1 MAINYNFIAYCSKI
15 SPTDWIIGMRSIH
28 GEVPLDVVIPD
39 GDVPSDPDNPELIGV
54 LTTEGLERESK
65 DGLELYRYLRQL
77 NPRKNESFSYNEIV
91 IRNIHGRITA
101 LKVDEELRVQ
111 VTYTQRKEAYK
122 LFSYQIKLLGIFPN
136 SGTDGTDISDDEAS
150 DIATSQPSPKNTL
163 PGIENPTGSGLRQE
177 GYKTTNTLE
186 KLIAFT
192 QNLQQELK
200 EAKRELTETTDRIER
215 LENEW
220 QDFSAIQDLVQE
232 ILDRLRRLE
241 SLNSRVQN
249 LEADQHQL
257 HNLQQLLRKFL
268 VALNQQIRVTLEEQ
282 DDQSSTSTTQA

>member
-1 MAINYNFIAYCSKI
+1 MAINYNFIAYCSKT

-39 GDVPSDPDNPELIGV
+39 GNVPSDPDNPELVGV

-101 LKVDEELRVQ
+101 LKVDEELQVQ
-111 VTYTQRKEAYK
+111 ITYTQRKEAYK
-122 LFSYQIKLLGIFPN
+122 LFSYQIKLLGVFPN
-136 SGTDGTDISDDEAS
+136 LDTDTPDDEAS
-150 DIATSQPSPKNTL
+150 EVATSPPSPKNTL
-163 PGIENPTGSGLRQE
+163 PGIESHTGSSLKQE

-200 EAKRELTETTDRIER
+200 ETKRELAVTTDRIER

-220 QDFSAIQDLVQE
+220 QNFGAIQDLVQE

-241 SLNSRVQN
+241 SLDSRIQN

-268 VALNQQIRVTLEEQ
+268 VTLNQQIRLTLEEQ
-282 DDQSSTSTTQA
+282 DDQSSDQSSVD

>member
-1 MAINYNFIAYCSKI
+1 MAINYNFIAYCSKT

-28 GEVPLDVVIPD
+28 GEVPLDIVIPD

-111 VTYTQRKEAYK
+111 VTYTQRKESYK
-122 LFSYQIKLLGIFPN
+122 LFSYGIKLLGIFPKLD
-136 SGTDGTDISDDEAS
+136 TDTAEDEAS
-150 DIATSQPSPKNTL
+150 EIATAQPAQRDLL
-163 PGIENPTGSGLRQE
+163 PGIEANTNNSVKPE

-200 EAKRELTETTDRIER
+200 ETKRELALTTDSIER
-215 LENEW
+215 LENEYRN
-220 QDFSAIQDLVQE
+220 FRAIQDLVQE
-232 ILDRLRRLE
+232 ILDRLTRLE
-241 SLNSRVQN
+241 SLDSRIQN
-249 LEADQHQL
+249 LEADQHEL
-257 HNLQQLLRKFL
+257 HNLQQLFQKFL
-268 VALNQQIRVTLEEQ
+268 IALNQQIRVTLEEQ
-282 DDQSSTSTTQA
+282 DEQAPVD

>member
-91 IRNIHGRITA
+91 IRNIHGRITT

-111 VTYTQRKEAYK
+111 VTYTQRKESYK
-122 LFSYQIKLLGIFPN
+122 LFSYGIKLLGIFPN
-136 SGTDGTDISDDEAS
+136 SDTDPADDEAS
-150 DIATSQPSPKNTL
+150 EIATAQPGQRNLL
-163 PGIENPTGSGLRQE
+163 PEIEANAENGVKRE

-200 EAKRELTETTDRIER
+200 ETKRELALATDRIER
-215 LENEW
+215 LENEYR
-220 QDFSAIQDLVQE
+220 DFRAIQDLVQE
-232 ILDRLRRLE
+232 TLDRLTRLE
-241 SLNSRVQN
+241 SLDSRIQD
-249 LEADQHQL
+249 LEANQHEL
-257 HNLQQLLRKFL
+257 HNLQQLFQKFL
-268 VALNQQIRVTLEEQ
+268 IALNQQIRVTLEEQ
-282 DDQSSTSTTQA
+282 DEQASVD

>member
-28 GEVPLDVVIPD
+28 GEVPLDIVIPD
-39 GDVPSDPDNPELIGV
+39 SNVPSDPDNPELIGV

-91 IRNIHGRITA
+91 IRNIHGRITT

-111 VTYTQRKEAYK
+111 VTYTQRKESYK
-122 LFSYQIKLLGIFPN
+122 LFSYGIKLLGIFPN
-136 SGTDGTDISDDEAS
+136 SDTDPADDEAS
-150 DIATSQPSPKNTL
+150 EIATAQPGQRNLL
-163 PGIENPTGSGLRQE
+163 PEIEANAENGVKRE

-200 EAKRELTETTDRIER
+200 ETKRELALATDRIER
-215 LENEW
+215 LENEYR
-220 QDFSAIQDLVQE
+220 DFRAIQDLVQE
-232 ILDRLRRLE
+232 TLDRLTRLE
-241 SLNSRVQN
+241 SLDSRIQD
-249 LEADQHQL
+249 LEANQHEL
-257 HNLQQLLRKFL
+257 HNLQQLFQKFL
-268 VALNQQIRVTLEEQ
+268 IALNQQIRVTLEEQ
-282 DDQSSTSTTQA
+282 DEQASVD

>member
-1 MAINYNFIAYCSKI
+1 MAISYNFIVYCSKI

-39 GDVPSDPDNPELIGV
+39 GDVPSDPDNPGLIGV

-77 NPRKNESFSYNEIV
+77 NPNPRKNESFSYNEIV

-111 VTYTQRKEAYK
+111 ITYTQRTEAYK
-122 LFSYQIKLLGIFPN
+122 LFSYQIKVLGIFPN
-136 SGTDGTDISDDEAS
+136 TDTDIPDDEAS
-150 DIATSQPSPKNTL
+150 EVATSQPSPKNTL
-163 PGIENPTGSGLRQE
+163 PGIENHTGGGLRQE

-200 EAKRELTETTDRIER
+200 ETKRELVEATDRIER
-215 LENEW
+215 IEGEW
-220 QDFSAIQDLVQE
+220 QDFSALQNLVQE

-241 SLNSRVQN
+241 SLDSRVQS

-282 DDQSSTSTTQA
+282 DDQSST

>member
-1 MAINYNFIAYCSKI
+1 MAINYNFIAYCSKT
-15 SPTDWIIGMRSIH
+15 SPTDWVIGMRSIH

-39 GDVPSDPDNPELIGV
+39 GNVPSDPDNPELVGV

-101 LKVDEELRVQ
+101 LKIDEELRVQ

-122 LFSYQIKLLGIFPN
+122 LFSYQIKLLGVFPN
-136 SGTDGTDISDDEAS
+136 SETDTPDDEAS
-150 DIATSQPSPKNTL
+150 EVATSQPSPKNTL
-163 PGIENPTGSGLRQE
+163 PGIESPTGSGLKQE

-200 EAKRELTETTDRIER
+200 ETKRELAVTTDRIER
-215 LENEW
+215 LENAW
-220 QDFSAIQDLVQE
+220 QDFSAVQDLVQE
-232 ILDRLRRLE
+232 ILNRLRRLE
-241 SLNSRVQN
+241 SLDSRIQN
-249 LEADQHQL
+249 LEADRHQL
-257 HNLQQLLRKFL
+257 HDLQELLRKFL
-268 VALNQQIRVTLEEQ
+268 TALNQQIRLTLEEQ
-282 DDQSSTSTTQA
+282 DDQSSVD

>member
-1 MAINYNFIAYCSKI
+1 MAINYNFIAYCSKT

-28 GEVPLDVVIPD
+28 GEVPLDIVIPD
-39 GDVPSDPDNPELIGV
+39 SNVPSDPDNPELIGV

-111 VTYTQRKEAYK
+111 VTYTQRKESYK
-122 LFSYQIKLLGIFPN
+122 LFSYGIKLLGIFPN
-136 SGTDGTDISDDEAS
+136 SDTDIADDEAS
-150 DIATSQPSPKNTL
+150 EIATAQPAQRDLLPEIEANTDN
-163 PGIENPTGSGLRQE
+163 GVKRE

-200 EAKRELTETTDRIER
+200 ETKRELALATDRIER
-215 LENEW
+215 FENEYRGLR
-220 QDFSAIQDLVQE
+220 AIQELVQE
-232 ILDRLRRLE
+232 ILDRLTQLERLD
-241 SLNSRVQN
+241 SRIQG
-249 LEADQHQL
+249 LEENQHEL
-257 HNLQQLLRKFL
+257 HNLQQLFQKFL
-268 VALNQQIRVTLEEQ
+268 IALNQQIRVTLEEQ
-282 DDQSSTSTTQA
+282 DEQAPVD

>member
-1 MAINYNFIAYCSKI
+1 MAINYNFIAYCSKT

-39 GDVPSDPDNPELIGV
+39 GNVPSDPDNPELVGV

-111 VTYTQRKEAYK
+111 VTYTQRKESYK
-122 LFSYQIKLLGIFPN
+122 LFSYQIKLLGVFPN
-136 SGTDGTDISDDEAS
+136 SDTDTPDDEAAEV
-150 DIATSQPSPKNTL
+150 ATSQPSPKNTL
-163 PGIENPTGSGLRQE
+163 PGIESHAGSGLKQE

-200 EAKRELTETTDRIER
+200 ETRRELTETLDRIER

-220 QDFSAIQDLVQE
+220 QDFRAIQDLVQE

-241 SLNSRVQN
+241 SLDSRVQN
-249 LEADQHQL
+249 LEADRHQL

-268 VALNQQIRVTLEEQ
+268 VTLNQQIRLTLEEQ
-282 DDQSSTSTTQA
+282 DDQSSVD

>member
-77 NPRKNESFSYNEIV
+77 NPRKIESFSYTEIV
-91 IRNIHGRITA
+91 IRNIHVRITA

-111 VTYTQRKEAYK
+111 ITYTQRKEAYK
-122 LFSYQIKLLGIFPN
+122 LFSYHIKLLGIFPN
-136 SGTDGTDISDDEAS
+136 SDADISDDEAS
-150 DIATSQPSPKNTL
+150 EIATSQPSPKNTL
-163 PGIENPTGSGLRQE
+163 PGIDDHTGSGLRQE

-200 EAKRELTETTDRIER
+200 EAKRELAETTDRIER
-215 LENEW
+215 LESEW

-268 VALNQQIRVTLEEQ
+268 VTLNQQIRVTLEEQ
-282 DDQSSTSTTQA
+282 DDQSST

>member
-28 GEVPLDVVIPD
+28 GEVPLDIVIPD
-39 GDVPSDPDNPELIGV
+39 SNVPSDPDNPELIGV

-111 VTYTQRKEAYK
+111 VTYTQRKESYK
-122 LFSYQIKLLGIFPN
+122 LFSYGIKLLGIFPN
-136 SGTDGTDISDDEAS
+136 SDTDTPDDEAS
-150 DIATSQPSPKNTL
+150 EIATAQPSQRNLL
-163 PGIENPTGSGLRQE
+163 PGIEANTDNGVKRE

-200 EAKRELTETTDRIER
+200 ETKRELALTTDRIER
-215 LENEW
+215 LENEYR
-220 QDFSAIQDLVQE
+220 DFSAIQDLVQE
-232 ILDRLRRLE
+232 ILDRLTRLE
-241 SLNSRVQN
+241 RLDSRIQN
-249 LEADQHQL
+249 LEANQHEL
-257 HNLQQLLRKFL
+257 HNLQQLFQKFL
-268 VALNQQIRVTLEEQ
+268 IALNQQIRVTLEEQ
-282 DDQSSTSTTQA
+282 DDQSSVD

>member
-28 GEVPLDVVIPD
+28 GEVPLDIVIPD
-39 GDVPSDPDNPELIGV
+39 SNVPSDPDNPELIGV

-111 VTYTQRKEAYK
+111 VTYTQRKESYK
-122 LFSYQIKLLGIFPN
+122 LFSYGIKLLGIFPN
-136 SGTDGTDISDDEAS
+136 SDTDTPDDEAS
-150 DIATSQPSPKNTL
+150 EIATAQPSQRNLL
-163 PGIENPTGSGLRQE
+163 PGIEANTDNGVKRE

-200 EAKRELTETTDRIER
+200 ETKRELALTTDRIER
-215 LENEW
+215 LENEYR
-220 QDFSAIQDLVQE
+220 DFSAIQDLVQE
-232 ILDRLRRLE
+232 ILDRLTRLE
-241 SLNSRVQN
+241 RIDSRIQN
-249 LEADQHQL
+249 LEADQHEL
-257 HNLQQLLRKFL
+257 HNLQQLFQKFL
-268 VALNQQIRVTLEEQ
+268 IALNQQIRATLEEQ
-282 DDQSSTSTTQA
+282 DDQSSVD

>member
-1 MAINYNFIAYCSKI
+1 MAINYNFIAYCSKT
-15 SPTDWIIGMRSIH
+15 SSTDWIIGMRSIY

-39 GDVPSDPDNPELIGV
+39 SSIPTDPDNPELVGV

-91 IRNIHGRITA
+91 IRNIHGHIAA
-101 LKVDEELRVQ
+101 LKIGEELRVQ
-111 VTYTQRKEAYK
+111 VTYTQRKESYK

-136 SGTDGTDISDDEAS
+136 SDIDTPDDEA
-150 DIATSQPSPKNTL
+150 AEVGTSQPSAKNTL
-163 PGIENPTGSGLRQE
+163 PGIEGNTDSALRQE

-186 KLIAFT
+186 KVIAFT
-192 QNLQQELK
+192 QNLQQELR
-200 EAKRELTETTDRIER
+200 ETKRALEGTTDRIER
-215 LENEW
+215 LENQW
-220 QDFSAIQDLVQE
+220 QSFGAIQDLVQE
-232 ILDRLRRLE
+232 ILDRLTRLE
-241 SLNSRVQN
+241 SLDLRIQN

-282 DDQSSTSTTQA
+282 DDQASVD

>member
-28 GEVPLDVVIPD
+28 GEVPLDIVIPD
-39 GDVPSDPDNPELIGV
+39 SNVPSDPDNPELIGV

-111 VTYTQRKEAYK
+111 VTYTQRKESYK
-122 LFSYQIKLLGIFPN
+122 LFSYGIKLLGIFPN
-136 SGTDGTDISDDEAS
+136 SDTDTPDDEAS
-150 DIATSQPSPKNTL
+150 DIATSPPSQRNLL
-163 PGIENPTGSGLRQE
+163 PGIEADTHNGVKPE

-200 EAKRELTETTDRIER
+200 ETKRELALATDRIER
-215 LENEW
+215 LENEYR
-220 QDFSAIQDLVQE
+220 DFSAIQDLVQE
-232 ILDRLRRLE
+232 ILDRLTRLE
-241 SLNSRVQN
+241 RLDSRVQH
-249 LEADQHQL
+249 LEADQHEL
-257 HNLQQLLRKFL
+257 HNLQQLFQKFL
-268 VALNQQIRVTLEEQ
+268 IALNQQIRVTLEEQ
-282 DDQSSTSTTQA
+282 DDQSSVD

>member
-1 MAINYNFIAYCSKI
+1 MAINYNFIAYCSKT

-28 GEVPLDVVIPD
+28 GEVPLDIVIPD
-39 GDVPSDPDNPELIGV
+39 SHVPPDPDNPELVGV

-77 NPRKNESFSYNEIV
+77 NPRKNESFNYNEIV
-91 IRNIHGRITA
+91 IRNIHSHITA

-111 VTYTQRKEAYK
+111 VTYTQRKESYK
-122 LFSYQIKLLGIFPN
+122 LFSYQIKLLGVFPILD
-136 SGTDGTDISDDEAS
+136 TDTVTVDDETPA
-150 DIATSQPSPKNTL
+150 IATPSEKNTL
-163 PGIENPTGSGLRQE
+163 PGIETASDQSSRQE

-192 QNLQQELK
+192 QNLQQELRETKK
-200 EAKRELTETTDRIER
+200 ELATTTDRIER
-215 LENEW
+215 VENEW
-220 QDFSAIQDLVQE
+220 QAFREMQGLVQE
-232 ILDRLRRLE
+232 ILDRLTRLE
-241 SLNSRVQN
+241 RLGSRIQN

-268 VALNQQIRVTLEEQ
+268 IALNQQIRATLEEQ
-282 DDQSSTSTTQA
+282 EDQSST

>member
-1 MAINYNFIAYCSKI
+1 MAINYNFIAYCSKT
-15 SPTDWIIGMRSIH
+15 SPTNWIIGMRSIH
-28 GEVPLDVVIPD
+28 GEVPLDIVIPD
-39 GDVPSDPDNPELIGV
+39 SDVPADPDNPELIGV

-111 VTYTQRKEAYK
+111 IAYTQRKESYK
-122 LFSYQIKLLGIFPN
+122 LFSYEIKLLGIFPN
-136 SGTDGTDISDDEAS
+136 SDTDTTETPDDEVPEV
-150 DIATSQPSPKNTL
+150 DTSQSLPKNTL
-163 PGIENPTGSGLRQE
+163 PGIEGDTDSGARQQ

-200 EAKRELTETTDRIER
+200 ETKRELAATVDKMER

-220 QDFSAIQDLVQE
+220 QDFSEMQNLVQE
-232 ILDRLRRLE
+232 ILDRLTRLE
-241 SLNSRVQN
+241 RLDTRIQN
-249 LEADQHQL
+249 LEEDQHQL
-257 HNLQQLLRKFL
+257 HNLQQLFQKFL
-268 VALNQQIRVTLEEQ
+268 IALNQQIRATLEEQ
-282 DDQSSTSTTQA
+282 EDQSSVD

>member
-15 SPTDWIIGMRSIH
+15 SSTDWIIGMRSIH
-28 GEVPLDVVIPD
+28 GEVPLDIVIPD
-39 GDVPSDPDNPELIGV
+39 SNVPLDPDNPELVGV

-101 LKVDEELRVQ
+101 LKVNEELRVQ
-111 VTYTQRKEAYK
+111 IAYTQRKESYK
-122 LFSYQIKLLGIFPN
+122 LFSYEIKLLGIFP
-136 SGTDGTDISDDEAS
+136 SSDTDTNEIPDDEVS
-150 DIATSQPSPKNTL
+150 EVDTSQPPANNTL
-163 PGIENPTGSGLRQE
+163 PGIGGGTDDGARQQ

-186 KLIAFT
+186 KLITFT

-200 EAKRELTETTDRIER
+200 ETKRELALTVDKMER

-220 QDFSAIQDLVQE
+220 QDFNAMKNLVQE
-232 ILDRLRRLE
+232 ILDRLTRLE
-241 SLNSRVQN
+241 RLDSRIQN
-249 LEADQHQL
+249 LEENQHQL
-257 HNLQQLLRKFL
+257 HNLQQLFQKFL
-268 VALNQQIRVTLEEQ
+268 IALNQQIHITLEAQ
-282 DDQSSTSTTQA
+282 DDQSSVD

>member
-1 MAINYNFIAYCSKI
+1 MAINYNFIAYCSKT

-28 GEVPLDVVIPD
+28 GEVPLDIVIPD
-39 GDVPSDPDNPELIGV
+39 SNLPSDPDNPEVIGV

-91 IRNIHGRITA
+91 IRNIHGHITA
-101 LKVDEELRVQ
+101 LKIDEELRVQ
-111 VTYTQRKEAYK
+111 VTYTQRKESYK
-122 LFSYQIKLLGIFPN
+122 LFSYGIKLLGIFPN
-136 SGTDGTDISDDEAS
+136 SDTHTAEDEAS
-150 DIATSQPSPKNTL
+150 EIATAQPPQRNLL
-163 PGIENPTGSGLRQE
+163 PGIEANTDNEVKRE

-200 EAKRELTETTDRIER
+200 ETKRELALTTDTVER
-215 LENEW
+215 LENGYR
-220 QDFSAIQDLVQE
+220 DFSAMQDLVQE
-232 ILDRLRRLE
+232 ILDRLTRLE
-241 SLNSRVQN
+241 RLDSRVQN

-257 HNLQQLLRKFL
+257 HNLQQLFQKFL
-268 VALNQQIRVTLEEQ
+268 IALNQQIRATLEEQ
-282 DDQSSTSTTQA
+282 DDQPSVD